1 VFPLARDPRTGGRQ
15 LEQLAFEIVSTESLG
30 HAGRKAAKLTER
42 GVRRVFA
49 IDLEHARVLEWSRA
63 LGTWSPLE
71 LGAQIDDPALAV
83 ALPLEPLVHAAK
95 VDDAMARALLVKRN
109 PVLEAD
115 RARTLAEGK
124 REGIAE
130 GIAEGSARGRAEALL
145 VLLAA
150 RGVVLEQADRARI
163 LGEQDPARLDRWIAR
178 AASCTTLAE
187 VLADG

>member
-1 VFPLARDPRTGGRQ
+1 
-15 LEQLAFEIVSTESLG
+15 
-30 HAGRKAAKLTER
+30 
-42 GVRRVFA
+42 VRRVFA
-49 IDLEHARVLEWSRA
+49 VDIERARVLEWSPA

-71 LGAQIDDPALAV
+71 LSAQIDDPALAA

-115 RARTLAEGK
+115 RAKTLAEGK
-124 REGIAE
+124 REGL
-130 GIAEGSARGRAEALL
+130 AEGSARGRAEGLL

-150 RGVVLEQADRARI
+150 RGVVLEEADRARI
-163 LGEQDPARLDRWIAR
+163 LGEQDAARLDRWIARAASCTTLAECSPTRLDRWIAR